1 MENQS
6 YFYQFI
12 EPLSKELAF
21 VARELENSIFT
32 SPRTMLTHA
41 RVFVENILQQVIRAE
56 KLPEDPRANLKDQLD
71 MLNDKG
77 YLIPEIRDA
86 LHFVRQIGNQAA
98 HHSRMFRYSEA
109 LLSWE
114 ALYKIVKWYV
124 EVYGP
129 VDIIVP
135 DYKDPSPVMEK
146 RYDMSELEIRL
157 KSLEELLSNSVEK
170 LSPESALT
178 EAAVSI
184 ETLEA
189 EVPAVEEGIPGVT
202 TIRTITFN
210 GRNLEVPYFLRDAFL
225 LPQRFDKSETF
236 LIRLGA
242 EQQARIM
249 SELPKNLAGL
259 HKHVKRYSEKNDDI
273 LFEELKTFVE
283 EEKIRRK
290 LSLERP
296 GELFFFYKADHIIVT
311 EELSKVPLTSDEFTG
326 IPSLLRQLNEDQIE
340 RVGQLPK
347 ELVILAKYENVGIG
361 TVEKLFEQVKKKTNE
376 KASAV
381 VPEIEEE
388 SIRTSNKNWDS
399 LYINVKL
406 GKGNTVIRG
415 ESVPALWKEGLNW
428 IEDHH
433 LPLHEKIKEGVV
445 LGSTDTGKRY
455 AMALEPVHKDKRNF
469 TQLHT
474 YKSKLTGTTYYLET
488 KINPKSGLETLAK
501 LLTRLGVEVKIPLLE
516 SND

>member
-12 EPLSKELAF
+12 EPISKELAL

-56 KLPEDPRANLKDQLD
+56 MLPEDPRSNLKDQLD
-71 MLNDKG
+71 MLNNKG
-77 YLIPEIRDA
+77 YLIPEILDA
-86 LHFVRQIGNQAA
+86 LHFVRQRGNQAA
-98 HHSRMFRYSEA
+98 HNSRMFRYSEA

-114 ALYKIVKWYV
+114 ALYKIVRWYV

-129 VDIIVP
+129 VDVTVP
-135 DYKDPSPVMEK
+135 DYQDPSPRLEK

-157 KSLEELLSNSVEK
+157 QSLEELLSNSVQK
-170 LSPESALT
+170 LTTESSLA
-178 EAAVSI
+178 EAAVSLETI
-184 ETLEA
+184 EP
-189 EVPAVEEGIPGVT
+189 EVSIGEEENPGFT
-202 TIRTITFN
+202 TIRTISFN
-210 GRNLEVPYFLRDAFL
+210 GRQLEVPYFLRDAFL

-259 HKHVKRYSEKNDDI
+259 HKHVKRYSEKNDEI
-273 LFEELKTFVE
+273 FFEELGTYIE
-283 EEKIRRK
+283 EEIIRRN
-290 LSLERP
+290 LSLNRQ
-296 GELFFFYKADHIIVT
+296 GELFFFYKADYLVVT
-311 EELSKVPLTSDEFTG
+311 EELANVPLTSAEFTG
-326 IPSLLRQLNEDQIE
+326 IPSLLRQLNGDQIDK
-340 RVGQLPK
+340 VGQLPK

-361 TVEKLFEQVKKKTNE
+361 TVEKLFEQLKKKSNE
-376 KASAV
+376 KTV
-381 VPEIEEE
+381 TTEIEESYRSGYKKWE
-388 SIRTSNKNWDS
+388 S
-399 LYINVKL
+399 LYINVRL

-428 IEDHH
+428 IEDHN
-433 LPLHEKIKEGVV
+433 LPLHEMVEEGVV
-445 LGSTDTGKRY
+445 LGATDTGKRF
-455 AMALEPVHKDKRNF
+455 AIALQPVHKDNRKF
-469 TQLHT
+469 TQMHI
-474 YKSKLTGTTYYLET
+474 YKSKLTSTTYYLET

-516 SND
+516 DS